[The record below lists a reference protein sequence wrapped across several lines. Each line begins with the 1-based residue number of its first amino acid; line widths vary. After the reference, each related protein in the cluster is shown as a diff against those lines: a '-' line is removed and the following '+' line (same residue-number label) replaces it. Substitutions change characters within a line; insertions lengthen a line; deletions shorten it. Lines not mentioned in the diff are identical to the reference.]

1 MTAITP
7 GRLKV
12 ARCYSDSPCKRSSIF
27 ILNFIISKHMPDGWD
42 LYHNHERIEEKLQRD
57 SRRDDLIEERQS
69 ELSEKNLTVSPENR
83 NIIE

>member
-1 MTAITP
+1 
-7 GRLKV
+7 
-12 ARCYSDSPCKRSSIF
+12 
-27 ILNFIISKHMPDGWD
+27 MPDGWD

-57 SRRDDLIEERQS
+57 TRRDELIEERQS